1 MDKLR
6 TYRNRQ
12 LKLGS
17 SGKNALASR
26 IAAVFLVSVLLL
38 SACSKTVVI
47 QGAVPTPLV
56 SQIPLRLGIYYSDSF
71 KNFSYEESLKSDGN
85 WTIELGQQNVLF
97 FRELFT
103 TLFLEVIEVDQEQL
117 SAEAIQTLGL
127 DGILVPEIEEYGFLT
142 HVVDPVKLNGHLVSS
157 SYVRE
162 LIEDGEVMA
171 AGEFLGR
178 HYSIPGP
185 VIEGY
190 KTGQAIGFPT
200 ANLDTSRIQIP
211 GTGVYAVHVI
221 HQGKKYN
228 GVVNVGF
235 NPTFDRDTLSVE
247 AHIFDFDE
255 RIYGQK
261 IEVVF
266 IRRIRSEKKFK
277 SADQLVEQIQK
288 DIQVAKTI
296 LADLP

>member
-142 HVVDPVKLNGHLVSS
+142 PGISGLKFYSASVKYNLRLLNGQASVAGEWHVVGYGKSEGGTFQGGEAVNSATLLAIRDGGARIAIDFPRQAFVKAFLVSLD
-157 SYVRE
+157 VVPAK
-162 LIEDGEVMA
+162 EVI
-171 AGEFLGR
+171 
-178 HYSIPGP
+178 S
-185 VIEGY
+185 
-190 KTGQAIGFPT
+190 
-200 ANLDTSRIQIP
+200 
-211 GTGVYAVHVI
+211 
-221 HQGKKYN
+221 
-228 GVVNVGF
+228 
-235 NPTFDRDTLSVE
+235 
-247 AHIFDFDE
+247 
-255 RIYGQK
+255 
-261 IEVVF
+261 
-266 IRRIRSEKKFK
+266 
-277 SADQLVEQIQK
+277 DQ
-288 DIQVAKTI
+288 D
-296 LADLP
+296 